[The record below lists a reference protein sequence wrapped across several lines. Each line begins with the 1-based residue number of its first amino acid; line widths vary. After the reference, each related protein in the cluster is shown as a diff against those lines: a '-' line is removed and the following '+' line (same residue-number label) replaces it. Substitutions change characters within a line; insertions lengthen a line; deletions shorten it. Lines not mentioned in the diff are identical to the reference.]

1 MSGCVYAAGD
11 CSYAKLLIS
20 SHWAMTGLVAGL
32 ETGLEAGVE
41 AVKLVEVE
49 YEALKPVLTLSDAS
63 AKNSTFNEAIHKKDN
78 RAKNNVEDAVS
89 KYSVSGLVTLG
100 GQEHFYWEPHS
111 ALAVPGPEKQEKR
124 IFCSE

>member
-1 MSGCVYAAGD
+1 MWGLNSPPDEELFPSESVQKFGQIIGLIAAD
-11 CSYAKLLIS
+11 
-20 SHWAMTGLVAGL
+20 T
-32 ETGLEAGVE
+32 LEAGVE

-78 RAKNNVEDAVS
+78 RAKNNVEDPVS